1 MLKPEEI
8 SGSKCPFCGG
18 KDAVY
23 WGEVTI
29 EDDTAQQRGTC
40 ADCDE
45 SWVAIYDFVGVAFDP
60 EGHPEP
66 NDRIIA
72 GTPQEQY
79 LEVLSK
85 ELQAYTE
92 KLENEIAELKKR
104 LDASAN

>member
-18 KDAVY
+18 EDAVY
-23 WGEVTI
+23 WGEVII

-60 EGHPEP
+60 EEHPDPEA
-66 NDRIIA
+66 IIV
-72 GTPQEQY
+72 GTTQEQALRRRVQE
-79 LEVLSK
+79 LE
-85 ELQAYTE
+85 A
-92 KLENEIAELKKR
+92 EIGELKQQLGVR
-104 LDASAN
+104 AQ